1 MSPFELALGVEVKQS
16 MDLTIPKTRGTRCK
30 GDKEVEKLAK
40 EHEERKSQ
48 PIKFLEKDK
57 GELWKTSQ

>member
-1 MSPFELALGVEVKQS
+1 
-16 MDLTIPKTRGTRCK
+16 
-30 GDKEVEKLAK
+30 LAK